1 MTNEQCSNHNSDNK
15 KTRVD
20 SNYAQIEGIQKN
32 TIFSMA
38 TYSPEVTLV
47 RSTVVKGAPEITPGD
62 RVTRDMMRVA
72 LNDKPGTCSKH
83 EAKLNGTTKKEEEG
97 YSF

>member
-1 MTNEQCSNHNSDNK
+1 MTNEQCSNHNGENK

-32 TIFSMA
+32 IIFSMA

-47 RSTVVKGAPEITPGD
+47 RSAVVKGAPEITPGN
-62 RVTRDMMRVA
+62 RVTRDVMRVG

-83 EAKLNGTTKKEEEG
+83 EDKKNGPTKKEEEG
-97 YSF
+97 SGI

>member
-1 MTNEQCSNHNSDNK
+1 MTKRRDRSDESSLQLMTNEQCSNHNSDNK

-32 TIFSMA
+32 IIFSMA

-62 RVTRDMMRVA
+62 RVTHDI
-72 LNDKPGTCSKH
+72 
-83 EAKLNGTTKKEEEG
+83 
-97 YSF
+97 YI